1 MKHFV
6 LPPIRNFQPNRYTPR
21 SKHNNRSLPKIPA
34 SIIEPANDHPH
45 LQRSRLPTEKTAL
58 KDKLKA
64 IHQKRKHIPPLPDDD
79 YAFAGREID
88 EADLTSNF
96 QKEIERNLMMIKKE
110 KENQRKV
117 VSNEKQRY

>member
-1 MKHFV
+1 
-6 LPPIRNFQPNRYTPR
+6 L
-21 SKHNNRSLPKIPA
+21 
-34 SIIEPANDHPH
+34 
-45 LQRSRLPTEKTAL
+45 
-58 KDKLKA
+58 
-64 IHQKRKHIPPLPDDD
+64 DDD
-79 YAFAGREID
+79 NPFAGRDID